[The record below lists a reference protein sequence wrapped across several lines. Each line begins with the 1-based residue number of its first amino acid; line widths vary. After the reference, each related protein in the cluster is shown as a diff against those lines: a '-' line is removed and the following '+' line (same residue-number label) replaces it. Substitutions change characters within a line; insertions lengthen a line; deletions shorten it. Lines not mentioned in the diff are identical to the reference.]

1 MKIHYKDTI
10 KKLVL
15 LLMAS
20 LLLAFGSNWYTVQE
34 KEQWQADSEEL
45 IWNRI
50 SNAMENGLWADGGF
64 IGLVKSVQGES
75 TDFPTV
81 YEKGIPGG
89 SDFSV
94 YDRQVGL
101 QGTVGAAFAMAA
113 KRLGVSAY
121 FVQRILWITTTGLMI
136 FMLLLLAKW
145 ACFEWG
151 GAAAAGTLACLVL
164 APWMQRSVANI
175 YWVIWTMTA
184 PMVVTAY
191 WGYCVKR
198 KKHLAK
204 GLAEAFLFAMILVRF
219 FCGYEFTTTVM
230 LASEL
235 PILYYFLQAD
245 TAQERKSWVWI
256 AFKIGVL
263 ELAAFALSF
272 GILGLQNMAYRH
284 TDFVTAMNTVIDA
297 ARFRT
302 GSFTEMGEVA
312 GYVTD
317 SAIIET
323 VQNATGWSV
332 LKQYLTSEEEIFG
345 SFDFRRLLVVTMFV
359 LAIKGILCK
368 TGWKAICREEL
379 FLLATTIPAIS
390 WYYIGYGH
398 AVFHFHVDYILWDVA
413 FLPLG
418 VALLFK
424 ACGELYRHY
433 KNNSKEL
440 KAA

>member
-1 MKIHYKDTI
+1 
-10 KKLVL
+10 
-15 LLMAS
+15 
-20 LLLAFGSNWYTVQE
+20 
-34 KEQWQADSEEL
+34 
-45 IWNRI
+45 
-50 SNAMENGLWADGGF
+50 
-64 IGLVKSVQGES
+64 
-75 TDFPTV
+75 
-81 YEKGIPGG
+81 
-89 SDFSV
+89 
-94 YDRQVGL
+94 
-101 QGTVGAAFAMAA
+101 
-113 KRLGVSAY
+113 
-121 FVQRILWITTTGLMI
+121 
-136 FMLLLLAKW
+136 
-145 ACFEWG
+145 
-151 GAAAAGTLACLVL
+151 
-164 APWMQRSVANI
+164 
-175 YWVIWTMTA
+175 
-184 PMVVTAY
+184 MVVTAY

-204 GLAEAFLFAMILVRF
+204 GLAEASLFAMILVRF

-245 TAQERKSWVWI
+245 TVQERKNWI
-256 AFKIGVL
+256 WISFKIGVL

-297 ARFRT
+297 AKFRT

-312 GYVTD
+312 GYATD

-345 SFDFRRLLVVTMFV
+345 SFDFRRLLVVTMLV

-368 TGWKAICREEL
+368 TDWKAICREEL

-398 AVFHFHVDYILWDVA
+398 AVFHFHVDYILWDIA